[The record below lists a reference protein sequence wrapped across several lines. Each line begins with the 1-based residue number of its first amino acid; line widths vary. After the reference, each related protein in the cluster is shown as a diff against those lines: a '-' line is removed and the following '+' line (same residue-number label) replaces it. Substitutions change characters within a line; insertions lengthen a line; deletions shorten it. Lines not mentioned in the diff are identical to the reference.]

1 MSAALRTSC
10 ISLALFALLA
20 GCDRA
25 PSSAPSQ
32 TAATPAP
39 AASSAPA
46 PASTAAQGKCD
57 AMPDHDYDMP
67 AARFDETAQQLAHAT
82 GCGIVYDDP
91 SLSPLQVNAVKGR
104 ISIRQAIHQA
114 IDGTAIH
121 VKQETA
127 DTIAVG
133 RR

>member
-10 ISLALFALLA
+10 ISLALLALLG
-20 GCDRA
+20 GCDMA
-25 PSSAPSQ
+25 PSSAHSH
-32 TAATPAP
+32 ADA
-39 AASSAPA
+39 APA
-46 PASTAAQGKCD
+46 PASTPASPVAQGKCD
-57 AMPDHDYDMP
+57 TVPDHAYAMP

-82 GCGIVYDDP
+82 GCVIVYDDP
-91 SLSPLQVNAVKGR
+91 SLAPLQVNAVKGR

-114 IDGTAIH
+114 LDGTAIQ
-121 VKQETA
+121 VRQETA

>member
-1 MSAALRTSC
+1 MSVALRTSC
-10 ISLALFALLA
+10 TSLALLALLA
-20 GCDRA
+20 GCDMA

-32 TAATPAP
+32 P
-39 AASSAPA
+39 AAAAPA
-46 PASTAAQGKCD
+46 PASVPAAAAAQGKCD
-57 AMPDHDYDMP
+57 TVPDHAYDLP

-114 IDGTAIH
+114 IDGTAIRIR
-121 VKQETA
+121 QESA
-127 DTIAVG
+127 DAIAVG
-133 RR
+133 HR

>member
-1 MSAALRTSC
+1 M
-10 ISLALFALLA
+10 
-20 GCDRA
+20 A

-32 TAATPAP
+32 P
-39 AASSAPA
+39 AAAAPA
-46 PASTAAQGKCD
+46 PAVAPAAATVQGKCD
-57 AMPDHDYDMP
+57 TVPDHAYDLP

-91 SLSPLQVNAVKGR
+91 SLSPLQVHAVKGR

-114 IDGTAIH
+114 IDGTAIQ

-133 RR
+133 HR

>member
-1 MSAALRTSC
+1 MSAALRTYC
-10 ISLALFALLA
+10 ISLALLALLALLA
-20 GCDRA
+20 GCDMA

-32 TAATPAP
+32 AAATPAP
-39 AASSAPA
+39 APASAP
-46 PASTAAQGKCD
+46 PAAQGRCD
-57 AMPDHDYDMP
+57 AVPDHDYDMP

-91 SLSPLQVNAVKGR
+91 SLSPVQVNAVKGR

-114 IDGTAIH
+114 IDGTALQ

>member
-10 ISLALFALLA
+10 IGLALLALLA
-20 GCDRA
+20 GCDMA

-32 TAATPAP
+32 AAATPAP
-39 AASSAPA
+39 APASASP
-46 PASTAAQGKCD
+46 STAAQGKCD

-114 IDGTAIH
+114 IDGTALQ

>member
-10 ISLALFALLA
+10 LGLALLALLA
-20 GCDRA
+20 GCDMA

-32 TAATPAP
+32 AAATPAP
-39 AASSAPA
+39 APASA

-57 AMPDHDYDMP
+57 AVPDHDYDMP

-82 GCGIVYDDP
+82 GCGIVYDDQ

-114 IDGTAIH
+114 IDGTALQ

>member
-1 MSAALRTSC
+1 MSAAFRTSC
-10 ISLALFALLA
+10 TSLALLALLA
-20 GCDRA
+20 GCHNA

-32 TAATPAP
+32 AAVAAPAP
-39 AASSAPA
+39 AAA
-46 PASTAAQGKCD
+46 TAAANGKCD

-82 GCGIVYDDP
+82 GCGIVYDDV
-91 SLSPLQVNAVKGR
+91 SLSPLQVKAVKGR

-114 IDGTAIH
+114 IDGTAIQ

-127 DTIAVG
+127 DRIIVG

>member
-10 ISLALFALLA
+10 LGLALLALLA
-20 GCDRA
+20 GCDMA
-25 PSSAPSQ
+25 PSSPPSQ
-32 TAATPAP
+32 AAATPAP
-39 AASSAPA
+39 APPSATP
-46 PASTAAQGKCD
+46 AAQGKCD
-57 AMPDHDYDMP
+57 AVPDHDYDMP

-82 GCGIVYDDP
+82 GCVIVYDDP

-114 IDGTAIH
+114 IDGSAIQ

-127 DTIAVG
+127 DTITVG

>member
-1 MSAALRTSC
+1 MSAAFRTSC
-10 ISLALFALLA
+10 TSLALLVLLA
-20 GCDRA
+20 GCHKA
-25 PSSAPSQ
+25 PSSTPSQ
-32 TAATPAP
+32 AAVA
-39 AASSAPA
+39 APA
-46 PASTAAQGKCD
+46 PLAATAAGNGKCD

-82 GCGIVYDDP
+82 GCGIVYDDV
-91 SLSPLQVNAVKGR
+91 SLSPLQVKAVKGR

-114 IDGTAIH
+114 IDGTAIQ

-127 DTIAVG
+127 DRISVG

>member
-10 ISLALFALLA
+10 ISLALLALLA
-20 GCDRA
+20 GCDMA

-32 TAATPAP
+32 AGATPAP
-39 AASSAPA
+39 APASAP
-46 PASTAAQGKCD
+46 PAAQGKCD
-57 AMPDHDYDMP
+57 TVPDHDYDMP

-82 GCGIVYDDP
+82 GCGIVYDDQSP
-91 SLSPLQVNAVKGR
+91 SPVQVNAVKGR

-114 IDGTAIH
+114 IDGTALQ

>member
-1 MSAALRTSC
+1 MSATFRTSC
-10 ISLALFALLA
+10 TSLALLALLA
-20 GCDRA
+20 GCHKA

-32 TAATPAP
+32 AAVA
-39 AASSAPA
+39 APA
-46 PASTAAQGKCD
+46 PATATAAANGKCD
-57 AMPDHDYDMP
+57 AMPDHDYAMA

-91 SLSPLQVNAVKGR
+91 SLSSLQVKAVKGR

-114 IDGTAIH
+114 IDGTAIQ

-127 DTIAVG
+127 DRIIVG

>member
-10 ISLALFALLA
+10 VSLALLVLLGGCAL
-20 GCDRA
+20 A
-25 PSSAPSQ
+25 PSSAYPHAD
-32 TAATPAP
+32 AAPAP
-39 AASSAPA
+39 APA
-46 PASTAAQGKCD
+46 PASATAQGKCD
-57 AMPDHDYDMP
+57 TVPDHAYALP

-82 GCGIVYDDP
+82 GCVIVYDDP
-91 SLSPLQVNAVKGR
+91 SLSPLQVNAVTGR

-114 IDGTAIH
+114 IDGTAIQ
-121 VKQETA
+121 VRQETA

>member
-10 ISLALFALLA
+10 LGLALLALLA
-20 GCDRA
+20 GCDMA

-32 TAATPAP
+32 AAATPAP
-39 AASSAPA
+39 APASA

-57 AMPDHDYDMP
+57 AVPDHDYDMP

-82 GCGIVYDDP
+82 GCGIVYDDQ

-114 IDGTAIH
+114 IDGTALQ

-127 DTIAVG
+127 DTITVG

>member
-1 MSAALRTSC
+1 MPAAFRASC
-10 ISLALFALLA
+10 SGLVLIVLLA
-20 GCDRA
+20 GCDMA
-25 PSSAPSQ
+25 PPSAP
-32 TAATPAP
+32 PHP
-39 AASSAPA
+39 AAAASAS
-46 PASTAAQGKCD
+46 ASASATMHGKCD
-57 AMPDHDYDMP
+57 AMPDHGYDLP

-104 ISIRQAIHQA
+104 ISIRRAIHQA
-114 IDGTAIH
+114 IDGSALQVT
-121 VKQETA
+121 QESA

>member
-1 MSAALRTSC
+1 MSAAFRTSC
-10 ISLALFALLA
+10 TSLALLILLA
-20 GCDRA
+20 GCHKA
-25 PSSAPSQ
+25 PSSAASQ
-32 TAATPAP
+32 AAVA
-39 AASSAPA
+39 APA
-46 PASTAAQGKCD
+46 PATATAAGNGKCD

-82 GCGIVYDDP
+82 GCGIVYDDV
-91 SLSPLQVNAVKGR
+91 SLSPLQVKAVKGR

-114 IDGTAIH
+114 IDGTAIQ

-127 DTIAVG
+127 DRIIVG

>member
-10 ISLALFALLA
+10 LGLALLALLA
-20 GCDRA
+20 GCDMA

-32 TAATPAP
+32 AAATPAP
-39 AASSAPA
+39 APAPASA
-46 PASTAAQGKCD
+46 PASTAAHGKCD

-82 GCGIVYDDP
+82 GCGIVYDDQ

-114 IDGTAIH
+114 IDGTALQ

-127 DTIAVG
+127 NTITVG

>member
-1 MSAALRTSC
+1 MSAAFRTSC
-10 ISLALFALLA
+10 TSLALLALLA
-20 GCDRA
+20 GCHNA

-32 TAATPAP
+32 AAVAAPATAAAN
-39 AASSAPA
+39 
-46 PASTAAQGKCD
+46 GKCD

-82 GCGIVYDDP
+82 GCGIVYDDV
-91 SLSPLQVNAVKGR
+91 SLSPLQVKAVKGR

-114 IDGTAIH
+114 IDGTAIQ

-127 DTIAVG
+127 DRIIVG

>member
-10 ISLALFALLA
+10 ISLALLALLA
-20 GCDRA
+20 GCDMA

-32 TAATPAP
+32 AAATPAP
-39 AASSAPA
+39 APASAP
-46 PASTAAQGKCD
+46 PAAQGKCD
-57 AMPDHDYDMP
+57 AVPDHDYDMP

-82 GCGIVYDDP
+82 GCGIVYDDQ
-91 SLSPLQVNAVKGR
+91 SLSPVQVNAVKGR

-114 IDGTAIH
+114 IDGTALR

>member
-10 ISLALFALLA
+10 ISLALLALLA
-20 GCDRA
+20 GCDMA

-32 TAATPAP
+32 AAATPAP
-39 AASSAPA
+39 APASA

-57 AMPDHDYDMP
+57 AVPDHDYDMP

-114 IDGTAIH
+114 IDGTALQ

>member
-1 MSAALRTSC
+1 
-10 ISLALFALLA
+10 
-20 GCDRA
+20 
-25 PSSAPSQ
+25 
-32 TAATPAP
+32 
-39 AASSAPA
+39 
-46 PASTAAQGKCD
+46 
-57 AMPDHDYDMP
+57 MPDHDYDMP

-82 GCGIVYDDP
+82 GCGIVYDDQ
-91 SLSPLQVNAVKGR
+91 SLSPVQVNAVKGR

-114 IDGTAIH
+114 IDGTAIR

>member
-1 MSAALRTSC
+1 MSAAFPTSC
-10 ISLALFALLA
+10 AGLALLALLA
-20 GCDRA
+20 GCDMA

-32 TAATPAP
+32 P
-39 AASSAPA
+39 AAAAPA
-46 PASTAAQGKCD
+46 PAPATAAAAAQGKCD
-57 AMPDHDYDMP
+57 SVPDHAYDLP
-67 AARFDETAQQLAHAT
+67 AARFDETAQQLAHGT
-82 GCGIVYDDP
+82 GCGIVYDDQ

-114 IDGTAIH
+114 IDGTALQ
-121 VKQETA
+121 VRQETA